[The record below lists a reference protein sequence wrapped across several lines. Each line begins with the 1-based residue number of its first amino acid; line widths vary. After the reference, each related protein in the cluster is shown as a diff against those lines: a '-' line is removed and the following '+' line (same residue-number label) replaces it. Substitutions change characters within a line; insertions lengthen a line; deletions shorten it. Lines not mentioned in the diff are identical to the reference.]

1 MARRAEVSGPD
12 GMACLSVCPPARLSV
27 LHLQRYNFDRQALL
41 LTLVQLTGQL
51 AQHAAFPQV
60 GGYPAGRRHT

>member
-1 MARRAEVSGPD
+1 MCAACPLT
-12 GMACLSVCPPARLSV
+12 CLSVCLPAISICCTL
-27 LHLQRYNFDRQALL
+27 LQRYNFDRQALL

-60 GGYPAGRRHT
+60 GGAPANPQHLT